1 MSNKIYATNP
11 IMPGFYPDPSICAV
25 GEDYYLCNSTF
36 AYFPG
41 LSVMHSKDLVHWE
54 QIGNVLD
61 RHSQLPLEGAD
72 HSQGLFAPTIRYYNG
87 TFYVICTNVT
97 HGGNFIVTATSPEG
111 PWSEPHYLE
120 DADGID
126 PSLFFDDDGK
136 CYYIGTHENPDG
148 GAKYNGDWYIYI
160 AEVDL
165 ENWCLKGEK
174 KDVWNG
180 ALKGCIWPEGPHIY
194 KENGYYYIMHAE
206 GGTGPE
212 HSVMI
217 CRSKE
222 IWGPYVGNPKN
233 PILTHRHLG
242 KDYPI
247 KYVGHGDIIKTPN
260 GEWFMTM
267 LAVRPLNRYTTMG
280 RETFLAKFIWEDEW
294 PVVNPGVGM
303 LTEKVEIDLPE
314 WDPEKDP
321 DSYTCRTGHK
331 TTIPGTDKDYQF
343 ASMKELGDEFLFLR
357 NYQASMYK
365 ITPDG
370 LKLRC
375 GKEDIKAVGSPS
387 YICIRQQHHHF
398 TSSSTFDTS
407 SLNEG
412 ESAGLVLMQ
421 NNLYNLRAEV
431 IDGEC
436 RMILCQNGNDEVIGK
451 TPVSGTVTVS
461 VVVDGLNTKVLCDS
475 KELGEASVANLST
488 EVAGGFVGCCIGIY
502 ASANGKDSDTYVTFK
517 DLTYTAN

>member
-1 MSNKIYATNP
+1 
-11 IMPGFYPDPSICAV
+11 
-25 GEDYYLCNSTF
+25 
-36 AYFPG
+36 
-41 LSVMHSKDLVHWE
+41 
-54 QIGNVLD
+54 
-61 RHSQLPLEGAD
+61 
-72 HSQGLFAPTIRYYNG
+72 
-87 TFYVICTNVT
+87 
-97 HGGNFIVTATSPEG
+97 
-111 PWSEPHYLE
+111 
-120 DADGID
+120 
-126 PSLFFDDDGK
+126 
-136 CYYIGTHENPDG
+136 
-148 GAKYNGDWYIYI
+148 
-160 AEVDL
+160 
-165 ENWCLKGEK
+165 
-174 KDVWNG
+174 
-180 ALKGCIWPEGPHIY
+180 
-194 KENGYYYIMHAE
+194 
-206 GGTGPE
+206 
-212 HSVMI
+212 
-217 CRSKE
+217 
-222 IWGPYVGNPKN
+222 
-233 PILTHRHLG
+233 
-242 KDYPI
+242 
-247 KYVGHGDIIKTPN
+247 
-260 GEWFMTM
+260 
-267 LAVRPLNRYTTMG
+267 MG

-436 RMILCQNGNDEVIGK
+436 RMILCQDGKDEVIGK